1 MKNIIEEDKSFL
13 PIHLKDADIENPG
26 DNGNVESK
34 ANPRPRHPLVNLGD
48 HAIYFTHNREGEI
61 L

>member
-1 MKNIIEEDKSFL
+1 
-13 PIHLKDADIENPG
+13 LKDADIENPG
-26 DNGNVESK
+26 DNGNIESK

-48 HAIYFTHNREGEI
+48 HAIYFTHNKEGEI